1 MSKGTRWIKRVTALL
16 LVLLLCIE
24 SFAAVVSDND
34 GSAFITK
41 AEFDSLKNDFQA
53 QIDNYNTSIDSKIDG
68 AIAAYLAGITVQKEN
83 DEKLLLMDSKLE
95 YPLQIY
101 MKNTEFDVTNYDN
114 WVYNSCWKPDYDFTY
129 TFQRAAK
136 FGTASLY
143 MDNLTKTNKLK
154 WLYKGERSGDDYIVS
169 GIVENYKVIVR
180 GMFNLMNTSKTSFEN
195 LSAAVFLD
203 QTKDT
208 GAETWAGDANIWY
221 RSNIRADYNL
231 NFLVST
237 GMPNN
242 VPPSEFLDDWQNTS
256 GPSLSTYNN
265 KLYAKVTGTKALWC
279 GLTNSKNN
287 AVSADVVYNES
298 NIKKVFNYADA
309 TSTAKTGT
317 VVAPVTWDYE
327 VYVTNKDKQKQDC
340 KEVASCSLYEDN
352 VSLSKTFYVR
362 HTVDPGWCLEPE
374 NYGQT
379 SRAWYKKS
387 LINPKRLKYK
397 FTTPYTESEFNHKMI
412 EGIPLT
418 ELEKKKNV
426 EDTYKYLHVKFNLT
440 RDSGMTA
447 KPSIFFFTE
456 PTVKYKLSDIK
467 GDSFFDISKSNK
479 LTDKKKYI
487 ELADGENNIYVDTSA
502 LGKTDKQIYYKIVWE
517 SDMNK
522 SVSITK
528 PVATLRKVS

>member
-16 LVLLLCIE
+16 LVLLLSIE

-114 WVYNSCWKPDYDFTY
+114 WVYDSCWKPDYDFTY

-180 GMFNLMNTSKTSFEN
+180 GMFNLMNTSKTTLEN

-208 GAETWAGDANIWY
+208 GAETWAGDDNIWY

-231 NFLVST
+231 NFLV
-237 GMPNN
+237 
-242 VPPSEFLDDWQNTS
+242 
-256 GPSLSTYNN
+256 
-265 KLYAKVTGTKALWC
+265 C
-279 GLTNSKNN
+279 
-287 AVSADVVYNES
+287 
-298 NIKKVFNYADA
+298 
-309 TSTAKTGT
+309 
-317 VVAPVTWDYE
+317 
-327 VYVTNKDKQKQDC
+327 
-340 KEVASCSLYEDN
+340 
-352 VSLSKTFYVR
+352 
-362 HTVDPGWCLEPE
+362 
-374 NYGQT
+374 
-379 SRAWYKKS
+379 
-387 LINPKRLKYK
+387 
-397 FTTPYTESEFNHKMI
+397 
-412 EGIPLT
+412 
-418 ELEKKKNV
+418 
-426 EDTYKYLHVKFNLT
+426 
-440 RDSGMTA
+440 
-447 KPSIFFFTE
+447 
-456 PTVKYKLSDIK
+456 
-467 GDSFFDISKSNK
+467 
-479 LTDKKKYI
+479 
-487 ELADGENNIYVDTSA
+487 
-502 LGKTDKQIYYKIVWE
+502 
-517 SDMNK
+517 
-522 SVSITK
+522 
-528 PVATLRKVS
+528 